1 MILMVSLGS
10 APMKRITGSFKA
22 LDKDANLFSRK
33 RMLMAV
39 CACVCTCLCCV
50 DGSCVCACV
59 CRRVCACVGACACVC
74 VCVHMYVNTYVP
86 GCFSL
91 V

>member
-33 RMLMAV
+33 RMLMA
-39 CACVCTCLCCV
+39 
-50 DGSCVCACV
+50 G
-59 CRRVCACVGACACVC
+59 VC
-74 VCVHMYVNTYVP
+74 VCVYMSVL
-86 GCFSL
+86 C
-91 V
+91 